1 MLKWTLMFMFQ
12 VVYGMSGTN
21 NSSDSVYG
29 FTTTSLLDIMTEFSS
44 VSVVRIV
51 FGYILMVSSVRWVLV
66 HFVVISLWRVIDLFE
81 VIKKDY

>member
-1 MLKWTLMFMFQ
+1 MFMFQ

-21 NSSDSVYG
+21 NSSDSVYD

-81 VIKKDY
+81 VIKKEY

>member
-44 VSVVRIV
+44 VSVIRIA
-51 FGYILMVSSVRWVLV
+51 FGYILMVSYR
-66 HFVVISLWRVIDLFE
+66 SL
-81 VIKKDY
+81 